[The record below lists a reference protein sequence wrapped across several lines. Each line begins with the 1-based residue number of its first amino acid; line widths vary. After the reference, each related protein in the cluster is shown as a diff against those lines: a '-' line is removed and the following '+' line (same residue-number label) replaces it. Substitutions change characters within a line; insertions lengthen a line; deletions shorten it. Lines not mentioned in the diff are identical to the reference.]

1 VQGWHQDG
9 KREYPHRRQFDFPGQ
24 MLHLFRQLWE
34 IKVSITRPDGSVV
47 NIRTLSV
54 AVTREGVG
62 NLRIDIG
69 SKLVCINV
77 LRVNSVAFE

>member
-1 VQGWHQDG
+1 
-9 KREYPHRRQFDFPGQ
+9 

-34 IKVSITRPDGSVV
+34 IKVSITRSDGSVV
-47 NIRTLSV
+47 NIRTLIV

-62 NLRIDIG
+62 NRRIDIG

-77 LRVNSVAFE
+77 LRVSSVAFE